1 LYFYAGSGV
10 GTLDSINEVLEE
22 YIDAND
28 LRSNVDSVRLQQ
40 EWSNI
45 LDPPLSD
52 NVTVESFEDGRLLL
66 LASNPSWSQEAS
78 YQKDQIRREIND
90 YFDYDLV
97 ESLRIKH

>member
-1 LYFYAGSGV
+1 LYLHAGSGV
-10 GTLDSINEVLEE
+10 GPLESINEVLEE
-22 YIDAND
+22 FIDAND
-28 LRSNVDSVRLQQ
+28 LRSHVDSVRLQQ

-45 LDPPLSD
+45 LESPLSD
-52 NVTVESFEDGRLLL
+52 NLTVQSFDDGRVLL

-78 YQKDQIRREIND
+78 YQKNQIRQEIND